1 MAIDVFFRATVS
13 CPMIAVGENDTF
25 DWWGEVGLDKVTS
38 WHFSQSMHGPRRQL
52 NSTSSA
58 IAAVHLLVK
67 STRVTI
73 SALCTEYLL
82 HRSA

>member
-38 WHFSQSMHGPRRQL
+38 WQHKTSKMYPPLTGRSPGPCRFS
-52 NSTSSA
+52 
-58 IAAVHLLVK
+58 
-67 STRVTI
+67 
-73 SALCTEYLL
+73 
-82 HRSA
+82 